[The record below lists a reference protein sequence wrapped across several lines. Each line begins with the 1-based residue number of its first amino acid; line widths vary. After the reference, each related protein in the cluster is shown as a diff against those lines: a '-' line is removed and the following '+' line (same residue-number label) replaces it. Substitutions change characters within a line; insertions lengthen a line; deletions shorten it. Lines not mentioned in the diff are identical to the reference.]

1 MGMLKSR
8 AEELERRLNQ
18 TREVLKGSE
27 RSLEHFIADVKLLA
41 GDTEKVEA
49 ENIQLKRDLENQGK
63 ELDKVIKE
71 RDLLAKQQK

>member
-8 AEELERRLNQ
+8 ADELERRLNQ
-18 TREVLKGSE
+18 IREVLRGSE
-27 RSLEHFIADVKLLA
+27 KNLEHFVVDIKLLA
-41 GDTEKVEA
+41 NDAEKVED

-63 ELDKVIKE
+63 ELEKVIKE